1 MLDDYLNALRD
12 IGFMQLHEAG
22 NLALGIIR
30 FHFRIIFNLFV
41 ETEEGI
47 VGDIILQHIKNKTFF
62 DSLLHRINMK
72 GFILSLLIYPAEK
85 LQSSRFRRSGK
96 GKHRHIRLLAVA
108 LDFIGNNIFNINIC
122 FHFTGAKRFRNRCHV
137 LAGGRR
143 MRFVDNYRKML
154 ILQTFDAIHDVRE
167 LLNRRSNN
175 LGVTA
180 KRIGKV
186 SRIALIIH
194 NANKAFLVL
203 NTKHCLLQ
211 LSVDY
216 YAVSTDDD
224 IIKDN
229 LIVCT
234 MQGRQTVRQPSNF
247 IGFTAACTVL
257 QKIVQAA
264 AMLLNISKHL
274 TQHIKLMI
282 ARKNNCFVLLHLAVG
297 IFFFADLDKH
307 ELAKDFQQAVLLQD
321 IVPHIMHA
329 VFIFQH
335 RITGTDLNTFTT
347 AHIEGQEEGTAAAE
361 LGTHINLFQ
370 IHSEVYQRTG
380 LPQKEA
386 VFRITLHAILIDC
399 ILIGLSC
406 GITFQLEGD
415 NCKSVEKDYQ
425 VNAFIIARP
434 NFFGNG
440 EDVLMVQSVE
450 FLVEGRCRFRIHQI
464 KMDIGKLNAM
474 LKHIKTTAVRPRF
487 LLIDEGNKGIFGFF
501 FIDFAQSLQLF
512 RLSCFK
518 ESKQSLAVYSKKAV
532 ELRCRSFYVPAFRLY
547 KLVDNIP
554 LIFFFR
560 KDVIHLQEPPSCR

>member
-1 MLDDYLNALRD
+1 
-12 IGFMQLHEAG
+12 MQLHEAS

-62 DSLLHRINMK
+62 DSLLHRVNMK

-96 GKHRHIRLLAVA
+96 GKHRHIRLLAIA
-108 LDFIGNNIFNINIC
+108 IDFINDDIFNINVG
-122 FHFTGAKRFRNRCHV
+122 FHFTGAKRLRNRCHV

-143 MRFVDNYRKML
+143 MRFVDDYGKVL
-154 ILQTFDAIHDVRE
+154 IFQAFDAIHDIRE
-167 LLNRRSNN
+167 LLNRRCNN
-175 LGVTA
+175 LRVTA
-180 KRIGKV
+180 KRIVKV
-186 SRIALIIH
+186 SRIALVVH
-194 NANKAFLVL
+194 NTDKAFLML

-216 YAVSTDDD
+216 YAISTDDD
-224 IIKDN
+224 VIKDN
-229 LIVCT
+229 LIICT
-234 MQGRQTVRQPSNF
+234 MQRRQTMCKPGNLVRF
-247 IGFTAACTVL
+247 AGACAVL

-264 AMLLNISKHL
+264 AMLLNIGKHL

-282 ARKNNCFVLLHLAVG
+282 AGEDNRFVLLHLAVG

-329 VFIFQH
+329 VFIFQQ
-335 RITGTDLNTFTT
+335 RITGADLNTFTT
-347 AHIEGQEEGTAAAE
+347 AHIEGQEEGAAAAE

-370 IHSEVYQRTG
+370 VHGEVYQRTSF
-380 LPQKEA
+380 PQKET
-386 VFRITLHAILIDC
+386 VFRITLHAILIEG

-415 NCKSVEKDYQ
+415 NCKAIEKNYQ
-425 VNAFIIARP
+425 VNALIIARP
-434 NFFGNG
+434 NLFGNG

-450 FLVEGRCRFRIHQI
+450 FLVEGRCRLRIHQI
-464 KMDIGKLNAM
+464 QMNIGQLYAM
-474 LKHIKTTAVRPRF
+474 LKHIKTTAVRSRF

-518 ESKQSLAVYSKKAV
+518 KSEQSLAVHSKKAV
-532 ELRCRSFYVPAFRLY
+532 ELRCRSFHVTAFRLY
-547 KLVDNIP
+547 KLLDDIP

-560 KDVIHLQEPPSCR
+560 